1 MTDRA
6 KRIATVAAVALL
18 LAALPARPA
27 LAWGDHVHKLIV
39 RLTVE
44 ILPDEVRKRLGLPG
58 REMAAG
64 SVAPDERAKTDR
76 AEGPR
81 QYIDIEMTDAAFLA
95 AWRLKLAAAGTLEGE
110 SMRKLRGE
118 FVNAYFTKHKLPLAA
133 AESDRLFRALPETLE
148 GFLGKVGLDGGGW
161 IGTGPYTVGVRYR
174 ELVAAI
180 RSGRGGEVRR
190 LAGELSHYVGDLHMP
205 LHLTINYKGQFTRNL
220 ILKTKD
226 PRDPSRH
233 CHVRYEVMACRANIS
248 RLEKAI
254 QRRLI
259 PASAP
264 PEGRT
269 PTSLAIDA
277 ARRAYPLGE
286 KILDA
291 DRELVPPAPPG
302 EPPPRSWRAYN
313 REMYRLTEETTV
325 RQIALAVQ
333 MTADLICGAYH
344 EAGPP
349 PDVADGAA
357 EAARKKA
364 AERRAAAEKAAADRA
379 AARKAAEER
388 RRAELDAR
396 AERQAE
402 LERLAEEKRSAE
414 RAERAR
420 RDAARKKAA
429 DEKAKAAAAARK
441 AAEEKKAAAELE
453 ARRTAEHSEREA
465 AEKNAADERAKAAAA
480 ARKAGEEKR
489 RAELAARAEARA
501 KAAEEK
507 ERSMEAALRA
517 AEEKRKAELAEK
529 RSAAKAAAKAREQ
542 AAGQRTLY
550 DQAVRMVKGS
560 ADRETNV
567 IVLETVA
574 AALAGSAYERR
585 LGSMAAAQRRLIKR
599 EAARK
604 QAEKTAAEAEAKAAA
619 ARAEAEKLAAL
630 EAEKKAEEDA
640 ARRSA
645 LKEAEQRA
653 AEAEAKTAAER
664 RAAELAT
671 KDEARKKAAE
681 LAAKRAAERKSAEEA
696 RRKAAAEKRAA
707 AEKAAADRA
716 ERRRTERE
724 ARAAESARR
733 RLDAEAKAA
742 AEAARRSS
750 ARQPETISVL
760 PPEPDPPEAAPA
772 RALQAVTSAMSRGG
786 VARVSALCTKQGLVG
801 LMKRESR
808 TPGTLAGE
816 GRFLEGA
823 RFTWRLTDGKAAA
836 TYAPTTEL
844 RYEAVL
850 VDQGRGWK
858 LDSCGW
864 VADE

>member
-1 MTDRA
+1 MR
-6 KRIATVAAVALL
+6 KRSKRLACAAAVALML
-18 LAALPARPA
+18 TALPARPA

-64 SVAPDERAKTDR
+64 AIAPDERAKTDR

-95 AWRLKLAAAGTLEGE
+95 AWRLKLAAAGTLDEGAL
-110 SMRKLRGE
+110 RKSRGE
-118 FVNAYFTKHKLPLAA
+118 FVNAYFTNRKLPLKA
-133 AESDRLFRALPETLE
+133 AESDRLFRALPGTLE

-161 IGTGPYTVGVRYR
+161 IGTGPYTVGLRYR
-174 ELVAAI
+174 ELIGAI
-180 RSGRGGEVRR
+180 RSGRSGSAGDIGR

-205 LHLTINYKGQFTRNL
+205 LHLTINYKGQFTGNL

-248 RLEKAI
+248 RLEKAVR
-254 QRRLI
+254 RRLI

-264 PEGRT
+264 ALAAPAAGGRT

-277 ARRAYPLGE
+277 ARRAYPLGAR
-286 KILDA
+286 ILDA
-291 DRELVPPAPPG
+291 DRELVPPG
-302 EPPPRSWRAYN
+302 GPPPRSWRAYN

-349 PDVADGAA
+349 PDVAAEAA
-357 EAARKKA
+357 RAARKKA
-364 AERRAAAEKAAADRA
+364 AERLAAAEKAAADRA
-379 AARKAAEER
+379 AARKAADER
-388 RRAELDAR
+388 RQAELAARAAR
-396 AERQAE
+396 AEREAE
-402 LERLAEEKRSAE
+402 LERLAEEKQRAELAE
-414 RAERAR
+414 RAERE
-420 RDAARKKAA
+420 AARKKAA
-429 DEKAKAAAAARK
+429 EAKQKARAEAARK
-441 AAEEKKAAAELE
+441 AA
-453 ARRTAEHSEREA
+453 
-465 AEKNAADERAKAAAA
+465 D
-480 ARKAGEEKR
+480 
-489 RAELAARAEARA
+489 
-501 KAAEEK
+501 EK

-517 AEEKRKAELAEK
+517 AEEKRKGEIAEK
-529 RSAAKAAAKAREQ
+529 RSAAEAAAKARER
-542 AAGQRTLY
+542 AAGQRKLY

-567 IVLETVA
+567 IVLDTVA
-574 AALAGSAYERR
+574 AALAGSAYERS
-585 LGSMAAAQRRLIKR
+585 LGSLAAAQRRLIKR
-599 EAARK
+599 EADRK

-619 ARAEAEKLAAL
+619 ARAETEKLAAL
-630 EAEKKAEEDA
+630 EAAKKAEDDA
-640 ARRSA
+640 ARRAS
-645 LKEAEQRA
+645 
-653 AEAEAKTAAER
+653 EAKAAAER

-671 KDEARKKAAE
+671 KAEARKKAAE

-707 AEKAAADRA
+707 AEKAAAERA
-716 ERRRTERE
+716 ERRSAARE
-724 ARAAESARR
+724 ARAAEA
-733 RLDAEAKAA
+733 L
-742 AEAARRSS
+742 RRSS
-750 ARQPETISVL
+750 SKRAEAVKAL
-760 PPEPDPPEAAPA
+760 PPEPEPPEAAPA

-786 VARVSALCTKQGLVG
+786 VARVSGLCTKQGLVG

-823 RFTWRLTDGKAAA
+823 RFTWRLTDGRAAA
-836 TYAPTTEL
+836 TYAPTTDL

-850 VDQGRGWK
+850 VDTGRGWK